1 MANTK
6 ERVKKKDV
14 DLRALADK
22 LLDFANANFQKNM
35 KFDVVAAKKH
45 FGYTR
50 GIIVEAYAFGAQD
63 LKRYEL
69 VESKSAQ
76 VLKDTSPPVLSGKGT
91 ITIKKQ
97 YVDAY
102 NAANPDNPWNT
113 GDTFEIE
120 IGTGSLILKKAE

>member
-1 MANTK
+1 MANTQ

-22 LLDFANANFQKNM
+22 LLEFANENFQKNM

-50 GIIVEAYAFGAQD
+50 SIIVEAYAFGAQE
-63 LKRYEL
+63 LKQYEL
-69 VESKSAQ
+69 VESKSVQA
-76 VLKDTSPPVLSGKGT
+76 LKDVAPPVLSGKGT

-97 YVDAY
+97 YVDTY
-102 NAANPDNPWNT
+102 NAANSDNPWTT

-120 IGTGSLILKKAE
+120 IGAGALVLKKAE